1 MEDASHGGLD
11 GSVVEIDR
19 FWVVRSAP
27 RAEWL
32 SRSEQGFDG
41 FVAQDEERRHRPE
54 TGRQRLVAAS
64 VADSAD
70 DVLAAEFLQIISGVA
85 GNGLWW
91 GLLGARATP
100 SRHVGGGEAIW
111 RGGQSDQRLEHRAH
125 ACLVEIDAP
134 DDGFADLRG
143 CRQLFEQFI
152 GDEALID
159 ATESIGKPFQHA
171 FQSPHH
177 LGELLQRATAVELAR
192 VMSNRLD
199 AKDAFAFA
207 IDLQSQLAA
216 VQLEDR
222 QIIGRSLDRDLPF
235 GRPLGSTADFRTMLV
250 SEDGLD
256 GLQIERRAAAVDQR
270 LKHLFHVPADLK
282 DQVSAVLD
290 LIARILLTKPAAL
303 LLLKIEREA
312 QTGRVNPTLADLAQ
326 SPYSPL
332 LGQGVCDLRQA
343 CGVGDISKT
352 VSLLGEGNA
361 GLAGLAGDVLMA
373 V

>member
-11 GSVVEIDR
+11 GGVVAIDR

-70 DVLAAEFLQIISGVA
+70 DV
-85 GNGLWW
+85 
-91 GLLGARATP
+91 
-100 SRHVGGGEAIW
+100 
-111 RGGQSDQRLEHRAH
+111 
-125 ACLVEIDAP
+125 
-134 DDGFADLRG
+134 FADLRG

-199 AKDAFAFA
+199 AKDAFAFS

-222 QIIGRSLDRDLPF
+222 QIIRRSLDRDFPF
-235 GRPLGSTADFRTMLV
+235 GRPLGSAVDFRTMLV
-250 SEDGLD
+250 SEDGFD
-256 GLQIERRAAAVDQR
+256 GLEIEWGTAAVDER
-270 LKHLFHVPADLK
+270 LKHLFHVPAHLK

-290 LIARILLTKPAAL
+290 LIA
-303 LLLKIEREA
+303 
-312 QTGRVNPTLADLAQ
+312 
-326 SPYSPL
+326 
-332 LGQGVCDLRQA
+332 
-343 CGVGDISKT
+343 
-352 VSLLGEGNA
+352 
-361 GLAGLAGDVLMA
+361 
-373 V
+373 